1 MQYSKLLAKLSE
13 GDMTTTGAKY
23 QNSRLTHMYN
33 KFKVKQKKN
42 AAVKKELLST
52 IEGIYTQFWNLRVH
66 KMLWIA
72 N

>member
-1 MQYSKLLAKLSE
+1 MPEQPPYTYVQQIQSQA
-13 GDMTTTGAKY
+13 
-23 QNSRLTHMYN
+23 
-33 KFKVKQKKN
+33 KKN

-66 KMLWIA
+66 KMPWIA